1 MWPDLPSY
9 VPASSASILLSS
21 LMIDSWIES
30 VLGVKDMANEGSIWA
45 GSGTGEICVP
55 CEVDGDVT
63 SNWRL
68 TPRDSPLPSCAV

>member
-1 MWPDLPSY
+1 MWPDLPSC
-9 VPASSASILLSS
+9 VPASSASVFLSR
-21 LMIDSWIES
+21 LVVDSWIES
-30 VLGVKDMANEGSIWA
+30 VLGVEDIANEGSIWA

-63 SNWRL
+63 SHSRL